1 MLHVQTDTVEK
12 LVVVPLN
19 TLVATFNGPNNVID
33 KRFDKLLDYNNMLG
47 RGKDE
52 KVGSGNFLLWGGGVV
67 CVVCVCV
74 GGGGVGG
81 DVGWMWL
88 RIRVECSI
96 VM

>member
-52 KVGSGNFLLWGGGVV
+52 KVGSGNFLFWGEGWWW
-67 CVVCVCV
+67 CVCV
-74 GGGGVGG
+74 GGWGGS
-81 DVGWMWL
+81 W
-88 RIRVECSI
+88 R
-96 VM
+96 